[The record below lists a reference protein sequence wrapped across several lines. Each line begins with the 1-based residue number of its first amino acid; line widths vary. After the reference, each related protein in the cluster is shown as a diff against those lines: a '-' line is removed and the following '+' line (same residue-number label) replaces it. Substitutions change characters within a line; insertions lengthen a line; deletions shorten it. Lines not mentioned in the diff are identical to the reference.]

1 MIDRKHLQDKQVAF
15 RLVGS
20 IRVNI
25 GLVKLVETDGLWIE
39 SPHFLSEMQQDR
51 GWGPAV
57 EQVQAPV
64 FFVPTTS
71 MMFLIATQE

>member
-1 MIDRKHLQDKQVAF
+1 MIDRRHLQDKQVAF

-39 SPHFLSEMQQDR
+39 PPTFLERDAARPLARAS
-51 GWGPAV
+51 
-57 EQVQAPV
+57 
-64 FFVPTTS
+64 S
-71 MMFLIATQE
+71 